1 MKNYL
6 TLMVLLAS
14 ASAFAESTNNQK
26 ANSSSEVQSPEYI
39 AELVKEA
46 ENSPNYNHQMKETE
60 ATVSSQASKAAKQST
75 SADIPSTQSPQYNPQ
90 YTVGNIS
97 GGIQS
102 VINYGEAKQDNE

>member
-14 ASAFAESTNNQK
+14 ASAFAESTNNQI

-39 AELVKEA
+39 AELEKKA
-46 ENSPNYNHQMKETE
+46 ENSPDYNDQMKETE

-90 YTVGNIS
+90 YTGDNI
-97 GGIQS
+97 GGDIEG
-102 VINYGEAKQDNE
+102 VIKAGLAKQDSE